1 MLKENGFPIK
11 EISYSYG
18 EVMEETELKEA
29 TELNLS
35 ASTFTAPKDYQK
47 VGIMEVMNK

>member
-1 MLKENGFPIK
+1 MARPMPCLPPAP
-11 EISYSYG
+11 
-18 EVMEETELKEA
+18 VMEETELKKA
-29 TELNLS
+29 TELDLQ